1 MQRPDPESTNSIR
14 VAVKDLR
21 ETLFVVADTA
31 NRLNIGAGSTD
42 LHSFIQSANYN
53 LGEAQR
59 ELAALSSGP
68 ALLRAA

>member
-1 MQRPDPESTNSIR
+1 MQRPDPESTQSMR
-14 VAVKDLR
+14 EAVKDMR
-21 ETLFVVADTA
+21 EALFVVADVA
-31 NRLNIGAGSTD
+31 NRLDITAGSTD

-68 ALLRAA
+68 VLLRAA

>member
-1 MQRPDPESTNSIR
+1 MQRPDPETTSSIR
-14 VAVKDLR
+14 QTVADMR
-21 ETLFVVADTA
+21 ETLFIVADAANHLDIAAGTA
-31 NRLNIGAGSTD
+31 D

-68 ALLRAA
+68 VLVGAV

>member
-1 MQRPDPESTNSIR
+1 MQRPDPESTKSIR
-14 VAVKDLR
+14 EAVKDLR

-31 NRLNIGAGSTD
+31 NRLNITAGSTD

-53 LGEAQR
+53 LGEVQR